1 MIIIGGASLIST
13 IHHLQWTKALTNVR
27 CIIIIGKGGSS
38 VDYYS
43 SFAMDEVK
51 KLRERVKRLQK
62 QRADE
67 LEGRLLLSSC
77 PTWKNSFGRFPYAEK
92 SE

>member
-1 MIIIGGASLIST
+1 MREDLSANADPL
-13 IHHLQWTKALTNVR
+13 LR
-27 CIIIIGKGGSS
+27 
-38 VDYYS
+38 YYS
-43 SFAMDEVK
+43 SFDMDEVK
-51 KLRERVKRLQK
+51 KLRERIKKLQM